1 MKRKHGLARNPDTV
15 NSQMPKTVQTEFLKI
30 IADIANSVKFTRRV
44 VTENPSQSAAAFG
57 ALEEQIKENFAKIKL
72 LQQQTEPSKNIVT
85 EGAIGI
91 LNSGLDL
98 LDIQKICEV
107 GGTMVKSA
115 VDWVAKSVANDST
128 HDSTSHSAHESTS
141 HSTHDSTNHA
151 GHDSTTDSSSD
162 SGGDSSSDSSGDSGS
177 DSGD

>member
-15 NSQMPKTVQTEFLKI
+15 NSHMPKTVQTEFLKI
-30 IADIANSVKFTRRV
+30 IADIATSVKFAQRV
-44 VTENPSQSAAAFG
+44 VTENPSQSAAAFV

-115 VDWVAKSVANDST
+115 VDWVAKSVA
-128 HDSTSHSAHESTS
+128 HDSTSHSAHDSTS
-141 HSTHDSTNHA
+141 HSAHDSTSHA